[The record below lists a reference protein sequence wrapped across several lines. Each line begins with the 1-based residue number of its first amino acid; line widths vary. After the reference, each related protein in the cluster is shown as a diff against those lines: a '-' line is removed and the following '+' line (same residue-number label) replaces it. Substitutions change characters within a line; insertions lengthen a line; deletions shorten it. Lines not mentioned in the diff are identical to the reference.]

1 MNKVLS
7 QNTTVSDS
15 SSQNTTICT
24 CWKGFKQSQIE
35 IQIDQNNFSICCPN
49 NYEIQYNTTISV
61 QKSDNIYLLPN
72 TQECGVIPENYEND
86 IKVEFPWAALIEYTN
101 GNNKTSHHCGATLI
115 NNRYVLT
122 AAQCVVVDADWSI
135 SNIRLGEWDLS
146 SNPDCIKTLTGKTK
160 CADPYLNVGIEEI
173 IIHSNYSAAK
183 YRNDIALIRLDRY
196 IKFTDYISPVC
207 LPVQTK
213 MRVRIFKNII
223 MQVVGWD
230 NSKTNDEVNIKQVA
244 NLPGWSFSR
253 CRRTYA
259 AKRIYLRMEQMCAG
273 GEKGVGICDGDS
285 GGSLVV
291 KDRLDNRNVYVLS
304 GVTSFIQKPCGL
316 DGWPGLFTKVGPYMD
331 WILENIRS

>member
-1 MNKVLS
+1 
-7 QNTTVSDS
+7 TVPYS
-15 SSQNTTICT
+15 SSQNTTTCT
-24 CWKGFKQSQIE
+24 CWKGLTCKDSVKCSKQSQIE
-35 IQIDQNNFSICCPN
+35 IQIDQNNFSVCCPY

-72 TQECGVIPENYEND
+72 TQECGVIAENYEND

-146 SNPDCIKTLTGKTK
+146 TNPDCIKTLTGKTK

-230 NSKTNDEVNIKQVA
+230 NSKTNDEVNIQQVA

-259 AKRIYLRMEQMCAG
+259 AKRIYLRMKQMCAG

-304 GVTSFIQKPCGL
+304 GVTSFIHKPCGL